1 MLLSPITTV
10 SLEVLSSLIYSMEH
24 QLSGVLWEFL
34 PNFFFRPIFVKKAEI
49 FEFFS
54 NTFHIPH
61 CPLRFVIV
69 TIIFIKC
76 ICKIH
81 SLLG

>member
-34 PNFFFRPIFVKKAEI
+34 PNFFFRPIFVKKAET
-49 FEFFS
+49 FEFFPNS
-54 NTFHIPH
+54 FYIACGPK
-61 CPLRFVIV
+61 RFVNV
-69 TIIFIKC
+69 AFIFYER
-76 ICKIH
+76 ICKI
-81 SLLG
+81 SLIIG